1 MARNCEKHFVGLN
14 RIFLEEQWKKDKERK
29 RPYLQ
34 SLNTGAEI
42 KKWIPSIKRELNY
55 CLQQLSGARGHDYTD
70 AKIKEFEERVQYLER
85 EHKRFIQKLRQLD
98 PSSSGVP
105 WEARPY
111 KRKNTQ
117 DSHCNRRLGNSKAK
131 KRTIE
136 VCQELLDEEIQA
148 DFEDGKDLSPL
159 LPAIA
164 SSNSEPQDE
173 KYIYTKEKHQ
183 PKLEESTKAET
194 SCLGLVCYD
203 SSDSD
208 DT

>member
-117 DSHCNRRLGNSKAK
+117 VSLFGHGYLSREIYFSFNSQTSIGLFIKDFHPFSLLAPCHHVVCFHISYNMFNR
-131 KRTIE
+131 
-136 VCQELLDEEIQA
+136 
-148 DFEDGKDLSPL
+148 
-159 LPAIA
+159 
-164 SSNSEPQDE
+164 SS
-173 KYIYTKEKHQ
+173 IH
-183 PKLEESTKAET
+183 
-194 SCLGLVCYD
+194 
-203 SSDSD
+203 
-208 DT
+208 